1 MSAVDKEGMIEYPFS
16 YQTVFRAAV
25 QSIPLVKGMK
35 MGRADEMN
43 GYILITSNISWASW
57 GENIRVDF
65 VKLGPTRTQM
75 IVKSGASVSTTLI
88 DYGKNR
94 KNVNKILSAVSTTL
108 ANYPP
113 ETAYNDAAQPVPE
126 VNPQFGQMPPQ
137 PQQAYEQPPQPPQQS
152 YQQPPQP
159 QQQAYEQPPQPPQQ
173 AYQQPPQPPQQAYQ
187 QPPEPQAYQQSPQP
201 QQQAYQQP
209 PQPQQQAYQQPPQP
223 QQQAYQQPPQP
234 QQQVY
239 QQPSQPQQP
248 PQPQQQPQST
258 YQQPYQAQQQG
269 YQQPRTPMRPENNML
284 WGILCTV
291 FCCLPLGIIAIV
303 FSNKVN
309 TLYDSGDYSGAQEAA
324 DNAKKYAVMGA
335 ICGLVFI
342 GIAFILFVL
351 SNL

>member
-113 ETAYNDAAQPVPE
+113 ETAYNDTAQPVPE
-126 VNPQFGQMPPQ
+126 INPQFGQMPPQ
-137 PQQAYEQPPQPPQQS
+137 PQQAYEQPPQPQQA

-159 QQQAYEQPPQPPQQ
+159 QQAYEQPPQPPQQAYEQSPQPQQQ

-187 QPPEPQAYQQSPQP
+187 QPPQP

-209 PQPQQQAYQQPPQP
+209 QQ
-223 QQQAYQQPPQP
+223 
-234 QQQVY
+234 
-239 QQPSQPQQP
+239 SQ
-248 PQPQQQPQST
+248 
-258 YQQPYQAQQQG
+258 QQPYQAQQQG

>member
-113 ETAYNDAAQPVPE
+113 ETAYNDTAQPVPE
-126 VNPQFGQMPPQ
+126 INPQFGQMPPQ
-137 PQQAYEQPPQPPQQS
+137 PPQDNQQPPEPQVYQQQPQPQQA

-159 QQQAYEQPPQPPQQ
+159 QQQAYQQPPEAPQQAYQQPPQPPQQ
-173 AYQQPPQPPQQAYQ
+173 AYQQPPQQAYQ

-209 PQPQQQAYQQPPQP
+209 QH
-223 QQQAYQQPPQP
+223 
-234 QQQVY
+234 
-239 QQPSQPQQP
+239 
-248 PQPQQQPQST
+248 
-258 YQQPYQAQQQG
+258 QPYQAQQQG

>member
-113 ETAYNDAAQPVPE
+113 ETAYNDTAQPVPE
-126 VNPQFGQMPPQ
+126 INPQFGQMPPQ
-137 PQQAYEQPPQPPQQS
+137 PQQAYEQPPQTQQQA
-152 YQQPPQP
+152 YQQP
-159 QQQAYEQPPQPPQQ
+159 QQQAYE
-173 AYQQPPQPPQQAYQ
+173 QPPQPPQQAYQ

-209 PQPQQQAYQQPPQP
+209 PQPQQQAYQQP
-223 QQQAYQQPPQP
+223 
-234 QQQVY
+234 
-239 QQPSQPQQP
+239 
-248 PQPQQQPQST
+248 QQPQ
-258 YQQPYQAQQQG
+258 QQPYQAQQQG

-342 GIAFILFVL
+342 GLAFILFVL

>member
-113 ETAYNDAAQPVPE
+113 ETAYNDPTQPVPE
-126 VNPQFGQMPPQ
+126 INPQFGQMPPQ
-137 PQQAYEQPPQPPQQS
+137 PQQD

-159 QQQAYEQPPQPPQQ
+159 QQQAYQQPQQQAYQQQPQPPQQ
-173 AYQQPPQPPQQAYQ
+173 AYEQPPQPQQAYQQPQQPQQQAYEQPPQPPQQAYQ

-209 PQPQQQAYQQPPQP
+209 PEPQAYQQSPQP
-223 QQQAYQQPPQP
+223 QQQAYQQP
-234 QQQVY
+234 QQQAY
-239 QQPSQPQQP
+239 QQPQ
-248 PQPQQQPQST
+248 
-258 YQQPYQAQQQG
+258 QQPYQAQQQG

>member
-113 ETAYNDAAQPVPE
+113 ETAYNDTAQPVPE
-126 VNPQFGQMPPQ
+126 INPQFGQMPPQ
-137 PQQAYEQPPQPPQQS
+137 PQQAYEQPPQPPQQAYQQPQQPQQAYEQPPQTPQQA

-159 QQQAYEQPPQPPQQ
+159 QQAYEQPPQPPQQAYEQPPQPPQQ
-173 AYQQPPQPPQQAYQ
+173 AYQ
-187 QPPEPQAYQQSPQP
+187 QP

-209 PQPQQQAYQQPPQP
+209 PQPQQQAYQQPQ
-223 QQQAYQQPPQP
+223 
-234 QQQVY
+234 
-239 QQPSQPQQP
+239 
-248 PQPQQQPQST
+248 
-258 YQQPYQAQQQG
+258 QQPYQAQQQG
-269 YQQPRTPMRPENNML
+269 YQQPRAPMRPENNML

>member
-113 ETAYNDAAQPVPE
+113 ETAYNDTAQPVPE
-126 VNPQFGQMPPQ
+126 INPQFGQMPPQ
-137 PQQAYEQPPQPPQQS
+137 PQQAYEQPPQT
-152 YQQPPQP
+152 
-159 QQQAYEQPPQPPQQ
+159 
-173 AYQQPPQPPQQAYQ
+173 
-187 QPPEPQAYQQSPQP
+187 

-209 PQPQQQAYQQPPQP
+209 PQPQQAYQQPQQP
-223 QQQAYQQPPQP
+223 YQAQQQAYQQP
-234 QQQVY
+234 
-239 QQPSQPQQP
+239 
-248 PQPQQQPQST
+248 
-258 YQQPYQAQQQG
+258 QQPYQAQQQG
-269 YQQPRTPMRPENNML
+269 YQQPRAPMRPENNML

>member
-113 ETAYNDAAQPVPE
+113 ETAYNDTAQPVPE
-126 VNPQFGQMPPQ
+126 INPQFGQMPPQ
-137 PQQAYEQPPQPPQQS
+137 PQQAYEQPPQP
-152 YQQPPQP
+152 
-159 QQQAYEQPPQPPQQ
+159 QQ
-173 AYQQPPQPPQQAYQ
+173 AYQQPQ
-187 QPPEPQAYQQSPQP
+187 QP

-209 PQPQQQAYQQPPQP
+209 PQPQQQAYQQPQH
-223 QQQAYQQPPQP
+223 
-234 QQQVY
+234 
-239 QQPSQPQQP
+239 
-248 PQPQQQPQST
+248 
-258 YQQPYQAQQQG
+258 QPYQAQQQG

>member
-113 ETAYNDAAQPVPE
+113 ETAYNDTAQPVPE
-126 VNPQFGQMPPQ
+126 INPQFGQMPPQ
-137 PQQAYEQPPQPPQQS
+137 PQQDNQQPPEPQV
-152 YQQPPQP
+152 YQQPPQ
-159 QQQAYEQPPQPPQQ
+159 Q
-173 AYQQPPQPPQQAYQ
+173 QQAYQ
-187 QPPEPQAYQQSPQP
+187 QPPEPQVYQQQPQPQQAYQQPQQPQQQAYQQPPEAPQQAYQQAPQP

-209 PQPQQQAYQQPPQP
+209 PQPQQQAYQQAQ
-223 QQQAYQQPPQP
+223 
-234 QQQVY
+234 
-239 QQPSQPQQP
+239 
-248 PQPQQQPQST
+248 
-258 YQQPYQAQQQG
+258 QQPYQAQQQG

-284 WGILCTV
+284 WGIL
-291 FCCLPLGIIAIV
+291 
-303 FSNKVN
+303 
-309 TLYDSGDYSGAQEAA
+309 
-324 DNAKKYAVMGA
+324 
-335 ICGLVFI
+335 
-342 GIAFILFVL
+342 
-351 SNL
+351 

>member
-113 ETAYNDAAQPVPE
+113 ETAYNDTAQPVPE
-126 VNPQFGQMPPQ
+126 INPQFGQMPPQ
-137 PQQAYEQPPQPPQQS
+137 PQQAYEQPPQPQQA
-152 YQQPPQP
+152 YQQPPQPQQAYEQPPQPPQQAYEQSPQP

-173 AYQQPPQPPQQAYQ
+173 AYEQSPQPQQQAYQ
-187 QPPEPQAYQQSPQP
+187 QPPQP
-201 QQQAYQQP
+201 PQQAYQQP
-209 PQPQQQAYQQPPQP
+209 PQPQQQAYQQPQH
-223 QQQAYQQPPQP
+223 
-234 QQQVY
+234 
-239 QQPSQPQQP
+239 
-248 PQPQQQPQST
+248 
-258 YQQPYQAQQQG
+258 QPYQAQQQG

>member
-113 ETAYNDAAQPVPE
+113 ETAYNDPTQPVPE
-126 VNPQFGQMPPQ
+126 INPQFGQMPPQ
-137 PQQAYEQPPQPPQQS
+137 PQQAYEQPPQTQQQA
-152 YQQPPQP
+152 YQQP

-173 AYQQPPQPPQQAYQ
+173 AYQQPQ
-187 QPPEPQAYQQSPQP
+187 QP

-209 PQPQQQAYQQPPQP
+209 PQPQQQAYQQPQ
-223 QQQAYQQPPQP
+223 
-234 QQQVY
+234 
-239 QQPSQPQQP
+239 
-248 PQPQQQPQST
+248 
-258 YQQPYQAQQQG
+258 QQPYQAQQQG

>member
-113 ETAYNDAAQPVPE
+113 ETAYNDTAQPVPE
-126 VNPQFGQMPPQ
+126 INPQFGQMPPQ
-137 PQQAYEQPPQPPQQS
+137 PQQAYEQPPQTQQQA
-152 YQQPPQP
+152 YQQP

-173 AYQQPPQPPQQAYQ
+173 AYQQPPEPQAYQQPPQPPQQAYQ
-187 QPPEPQAYQQSPQP
+187 QPQQP

-223 QQQAYQQPPQP
+223 PQPPQ
-234 QQQVY
+234 QAY
-239 QQPSQPQQP
+239 QQPSQPQQ
-248 PQPQQQPQST
+248 
-258 YQQPYQAQQQG
+258 QQPYQAQQQG

>member
-43 GYILITSNISWASW
+43 GYILITGNISWASW

-113 ETAYNDAAQPVPE
+113 ETAYNDPTQPVPE
-126 VNPQFGQMPPQ
+126 INPQFGQMPPQ
-137 PQQAYEQPPQPPQQS
+137 PQQD
-152 YQQPPQP
+152 YQQPPEPQVYQ
-159 QQQAYEQPPQPPQQ
+159 QQQAYEQPPQPPQQDYQQPQQPQQQ

-187 QPPEPQAYQQSPQP
+187 QPQQSQ
-201 QQQAYQQP
+201 
-209 PQPQQQAYQQPPQP
+209 
-223 QQQAYQQPPQP
+223 
-234 QQQVY
+234 
-239 QQPSQPQQP
+239 
-248 PQPQQQPQST
+248 
-258 YQQPYQAQQQG
+258 QQPYQAQQQG

>member
-113 ETAYNDAAQPVPE
+113 ETAYNDTAQPVPE
-126 VNPQFGQMPPQ
+126 INPQFGQMPPQ
-137 PQQAYEQPPQPPQQS
+137 PPQQAYEQPPQPQQA
-152 YQQPPQP
+152 YQQPPEP
-159 QQQAYEQPPQPPQQ
+159 Q

-187 QPPEPQAYQQSPQP
+187 QPQQP

-209 PQPQQQAYQQPPQP
+209 PQPQQQAYQQP
-223 QQQAYQQPPQP
+223 QQ
-234 QQQVY
+234 
-239 QQPSQPQQP
+239 SQ
-248 PQPQQQPQST
+248 
-258 YQQPYQAQQQG
+258 QQPYQAQQQG
-269 YQQPRTPMRPENNML
+269 YQQPRAPMRPENNML

>member
-113 ETAYNDAAQPVPE
+113 ETAYNDTAQPVPE
-126 VNPQFGQMPPQ
+126 INPQFGQMPPQ
-137 PQQAYEQPPQPPQQS
+137 PQQAYEQPPQPQQA

-159 QQQAYEQPPQPPQQ
+159 QQAYEQPPQPPQQAYEQSPQPQQQ

-187 QPPEPQAYQQSPQP
+187 QPPQP

-209 PQPQQQAYQQPPQP
+209 QH
-223 QQQAYQQPPQP
+223 
-234 QQQVY
+234 
-239 QQPSQPQQP
+239 
-248 PQPQQQPQST
+248 
-258 YQQPYQAQQQG
+258 QPYQAQQQG

>member
-126 VNPQFGQMPPQ
+126 INPQFGQMPPQ
-137 PQQAYEQPPQPPQQS
+137 PLC
-152 YQQPPQP
+152 
-159 QQQAYEQPPQPPQQ
+159 
-173 AYQQPPQPPQQAYQ
+173 
-187 QPPEPQAYQQSPQP
+187 
-201 QQQAYQQP
+201 
-209 PQPQQQAYQQPPQP
+209 
-223 QQQAYQQPPQP
+223 
-234 QQQVY
+234 
-239 QQPSQPQQP
+239 
-248 PQPQQQPQST
+248 T
-258 YQQPYQAQQQG
+258 AQ
-269 YQQPRTPMRPENNML
+269 
-284 WGILCTV
+284 ILCS
-291 FCCLPLGIIAIV
+291 FR
-303 FSNKVN
+303 
-309 TLYDSGDYSGAQEAA
+309 
-324 DNAKKYAVMGA
+324 
-335 ICGLVFI
+335 
-342 GIAFILFVL
+342 
-351 SNL
+351 

>member
-113 ETAYNDAAQPVPE
+113 ETAYNDPTQPVPE
-126 VNPQFGQMPPQ
+126 INPQFGQMPPQ
-137 PQQAYEQPPQPPQQS
+137 PQQA

-173 AYQQPPQPPQQAYQ
+173 AYEQPPQPPQQAYQ
-187 QPPEPQAYQQSPQP
+187 QPPEPQAYQQS
-201 QQQAYQQP
+201 
-209 PQPQQQAYQQPPQP
+209 
-223 QQQAYQQPPQP
+223 PQP

-269 YQQPRTPMRPENNML
+269 YQQPRAPMRPENNML

>member
-43 GYILITSNISWASW
+43 GYILITGNISWASW

-113 ETAYNDAAQPVPE
+113 ETTYNDTAQPVPE
-126 VNPQFGQMPPQ
+126 INPQFGQMPPQ
-137 PQQAYEQPPQPPQQS
+137 PQQD
-152 YQQPPQP
+152 YQQPPEPQVYQ

-173 AYQQPPQPPQQAYQ
+173 AYQQPQ
-187 QPPEPQAYQQSPQP
+187 QP

-209 PQPQQQAYQQPPQP
+209 QQ
-223 QQQAYQQPPQP
+223 
-234 QQQVY
+234 
-239 QQPSQPQQP
+239 SQ
-248 PQPQQQPQST
+248 
-258 YQQPYQAQQQG
+258 QQPYQAQQQG
-269 YQQPRTPMRPENNML
+269 YQQPRAPMRPENNML

-342 GIAFILFVL
+342 GLAFILFVL

>member
-113 ETAYNDAAQPVPE
+113 ETAYNDTAQPVPE
-126 VNPQFGQMPPQ
+126 INPQFGQMPPQ
-137 PQQAYEQPPQPPQQS
+137 PQQAYEQPPQPPQQAYEQPPQPPQQAYQQPPQPQQAYEQPPQTPQQA

-173 AYQQPPQPPQQAYQ
+173 AYQQPQQPQQ
-187 QPPEPQAYQQSPQP
+187 QAYQQSPQP

-209 PQPQQQAYQQPPQP
+209 QQQAYQQP
-223 QQQAYQQPPQP
+223 QQ
-234 QQQVY
+234 
-239 QQPSQPQQP
+239 SQ
-248 PQPQQQPQST
+248 
-258 YQQPYQAQQQG
+258 QQPYQAQQQG

-309 TLYDSGDYSGAQEAA
+309 TLYDSGDYSGAKEAA

-342 GIAFILFVL
+342 GLAFILFVL

>member
-113 ETAYNDAAQPVPE
+113 ETAYNDTAQPVPE
-126 VNPQFGQMPPQ
+126 INPQFGQMPPQ
-137 PQQAYEQPPQPPQQS
+137 PQQAYEQPPQTPQQA

-173 AYQQPPQPPQQAYQ
+173 AYQQPQ
-187 QPPEPQAYQQSPQP
+187 QP

-209 PQPQQQAYQQPPQP
+209 PQPQQQAYQQP
-223 QQQAYQQPPQP
+223 
-234 QQQVY
+234 
-239 QQPSQPQQP
+239 
-248 PQPQQQPQST
+248 QQPQ
-258 YQQPYQAQQQG
+258 QQPYQAQQQG

>member
-16 YQTVFRAAV
+16 YQTVFRAAA
-25 QSIPLVKGMK
+25 QSIPNIKGMK
-35 MGRADEMN
+35 MGHADEMN
-43 GYILITSNISWASW
+43 GYILVTGNISWASW

-75 IVKSGASVSTTLI
+75 IVKSGASVSTTLV
-88 DYGKNR
+88 DYGKNK

-113 ETAYNDAAQPVPE
+113 ETAYNDATQPVHE
-126 VNPQFGQMPPQ
+126 INPQFGQMPPQ
-137 PQQAYEQPPQPPQQS
+137 PPQPQQAFQQQP
-152 YQQPPQP
+152 QQPPQP
-159 QQQAYEQPPQPPQQ
+159 QQAYPQPPQPPQPQQAYQQQPPQPPQPQQAYPQPPQQ
-173 AYQQPPQPPQQAYQ
+173 AYQQPPQPPQ
-187 QPPEPQAYQQSPQP
+187 PPQAYE
-201 QQQAYQQP
+201 QP
-209 PQPQQQAYQQPPQP
+209 PQPQQAYQPQP
-223 QQQAYQQPPQP
+223 QQ
-234 QQQVY
+234 
-239 QQPSQPQQP
+239 
-248 PQPQQQPQST
+248 T

-269 YQQPRTPMRPENNML
+269 YQQPRAPMRPENNML

>member
-113 ETAYNDAAQPVPE
+113 ETAYNDTAQPVPE
-126 VNPQFGQMPPQ
+126 INPQFGQMPPQ
-137 PQQAYEQPPQPPQQS
+137 PQQDNQQPPEPQV
-152 YQQPPQP
+152 YQQPPQ
-159 QQQAYEQPPQPPQQ
+159 Q
-173 AYQQPPQPPQQAYQ
+173 QQAYQ
-187 QPPEPQAYQQSPQP
+187 QPPEPQVYQQQPQPQQAYQQPQQPQQQAYQQPPEAPQQAYQQAPQP

-209 PQPQQQAYQQPPQP
+209 PQPQQQAYQQAQ
-223 QQQAYQQPPQP
+223 
-234 QQQVY
+234 
-239 QQPSQPQQP
+239 
-248 PQPQQQPQST
+248 
-258 YQQPYQAQQQG
+258 QQPYQAQQQG

-342 GIAFILFVL
+342 GLAFILFVL

>member
-113 ETAYNDAAQPVPE
+113 ETAYNDTAQPVPE
-126 VNPQFGQMPPQ
+126 INPQFGQMPPQ
-137 PQQAYEQPPQPPQQS
+137 PQQAYEQPPQPQQA
-152 YQQPPQP
+152 YQQPPQPQQAYEQPPQPPQQAYEQSPQP

-173 AYQQPPQPPQQAYQ
+173 AYEQSPQPQQQAYQ
-187 QPPEPQAYQQSPQP
+187 QPPQP
-201 QQQAYQQP
+201 PQQAYQQP
-209 PQPQQQAYQQPPQP
+209 PQPQQQAYQQP
-223 QQQAYQQPPQP
+223 QQ
-234 QQQVY
+234 
-239 QQPSQPQQP
+239 SQ
-248 PQPQQQPQST
+248 
-258 YQQPYQAQQQG
+258 QQPYQAQQQG

>member
-65 VKLGPTRTQM
+65 VKLGPTRTQV

-113 ETAYNDAAQPVPE
+113 ETAYNDTAQPVPE
-126 VNPQFGQMPPQ
+126 INPQFGQMPPQ
-137 PQQAYEQPPQPPQQS
+137 PPQQAYEQPPQPQQA
-152 YQQPPQP
+152 YQQPPEP
-159 QQQAYEQPPQPPQQ
+159 Q

-187 QPPEPQAYQQSPQP
+187 QPQQP

-209 PQPQQQAYQQPPQP
+209 PQPQQQAYQQP
-223 QQQAYQQPPQP
+223 QQ
-234 QQQVY
+234 
-239 QQPSQPQQP
+239 SQ
-248 PQPQQQPQST
+248 
-258 YQQPYQAQQQG
+258 QQPYQAQQQG
-269 YQQPRTPMRPENNML
+269 YQQPRAPMRPENNML

>member
-113 ETAYNDAAQPVPE
+113 ETAYNDTAQPVPE
-126 VNPQFGQMPPQ
+126 INPQFGQMPPQ
-137 PQQAYEQPPQPPQQS
+137 PQQAYEQPPQPPQQA
-152 YQQPPQP
+152 YQQPQQPQQQAYEQPPQPPQQAYVQSPQP

-173 AYQQPPQPPQQAYQ
+173 AYV
-187 QPPEPQAYQQSPQP
+187 QSPQP

-209 PQPQQQAYQQPPQP
+209 QQPQQQAYQQPQH
-223 QQQAYQQPPQP
+223 
-234 QQQVY
+234 
-239 QQPSQPQQP
+239 
-248 PQPQQQPQST
+248 
-258 YQQPYQAQQQG
+258 QPYQAQQQG

>member
-113 ETAYNDAAQPVPE
+113 ETTYNDTAQPVPE
-126 VNPQFGQMPPQ
+126 INPQFGQMPPQ
-137 PQQAYEQPPQPPQQS
+137 PQQD
-152 YQQPPQP
+152 YQQPPEPQVYQ

-173 AYQQPPQPPQQAYQ
+173 AYQQPQ
-187 QPPEPQAYQQSPQP
+187 QPQQP

-209 PQPQQQAYQQPPQP
+209 PQPPQQAYQQPQH
-223 QQQAYQQPPQP
+223 
-234 QQQVY
+234 
-239 QQPSQPQQP
+239 
-248 PQPQQQPQST
+248 
-258 YQQPYQAQQQG
+258 QPYQAQQQG

-324 DNAKKYAVMGA
+324 DIAKKYAVMGA

>member
-113 ETAYNDAAQPVPE
+113 ETTYNDTAQPVPE
-126 VNPQFGQMPPQ
+126 INPQFGQMPPQ
-137 PQQAYEQPPQPPQQS
+137 PPQDN
-152 YQQPPQP
+152 
-159 QQQAYEQPPQPPQQ
+159 
-173 AYQQPPQPPQQAYQ
+173 Q
-187 QPPEPQAYQQSPQP
+187 QPPEPQVYQQPPQ
-201 QQQAYQQP
+201 QQQAYQQ
-209 PQPQQQAYQQPPQP
+209 
-223 QQQAYQQPPQP
+223 
-234 QQQVY
+234 
-239 QQPSQPQQP
+239 
-248 PQPQQQPQST
+248 
-258 YQQPYQAQQQG
+258 
-269 YQQPRTPMRPENNML
+269 
-284 WGILCTV
+284 
-291 FCCLPLGIIAIV
+291 
-303 FSNKVN
+303 
-309 TLYDSGDYSGAQEAA
+309 
-324 DNAKKYAVMGA
+324 
-335 ICGLVFI
+335 
-342 GIAFILFVL
+342 
-351 SNL
+351 

>member
-113 ETAYNDAAQPVPE
+113 ETAYNDTAQPVPE
-126 VNPQFGQMPPQ
+126 INPQFGQMPPQ
-137 PQQAYEQPPQPPQQS
+137 PQQAYEQPPQPPQQAYEQPPQPPQQAYQQPPQPQQAYEQPPQTPQQA

-173 AYQQPPQPPQQAYQ
+173 AYQQPQQPQQ
-187 QPPEPQAYQQSPQP
+187 QAYQQSPQP

-209 PQPQQQAYQQPPQP
+209 QQ
-223 QQQAYQQPPQP
+223 
-234 QQQVY
+234 
-239 QQPSQPQQP
+239 SQ
-248 PQPQQQPQST
+248 
-258 YQQPYQAQQQG
+258 QQPYQAQQQG

-342 GIAFILFVL
+342 GLAFILFVL

>member
-113 ETAYNDAAQPVPE
+113 ETAYNDPTQPVPE
-126 VNPQFGQMPPQ
+126 INPQFGQMPPQ
-137 PQQAYEQPPQPPQQS
+137 PPQQAYEQPPQPQQA
-152 YQQPPQP
+152 YQQP
-159 QQQAYEQPPQPPQQ
+159 QQQAY
-173 AYQQPPQPPQQAYQ
+173 
-187 QPPEPQAYQQSPQP
+187 
-201 QQQAYQQP
+201 
-209 PQPQQQAYQQPPQP
+209 
-223 QQQAYQQPPQP
+223 
-234 QQQVY
+234 
-239 QQPSQPQQP
+239 
-248 PQPQQQPQST
+248 
-258 YQQPYQAQQQG
+258 
-269 YQQPRTPMRPENNML
+269 
-284 WGILCTV
+284 
-291 FCCLPLGIIAIV
+291 
-303 FSNKVN
+303 
-309 TLYDSGDYSGAQEAA
+309 
-324 DNAKKYAVMGA
+324 
-335 ICGLVFI
+335 
-342 GIAFILFVL
+342 
-351 SNL
+351 

>member
-113 ETAYNDAAQPVPE
+113 ETTYNDTAQPVPE
-126 VNPQFGQMPPQ
+126 INPQFGQMPPQ
-137 PQQAYEQPPQPPQQS
+137 PQQAYEQPPQPPQQ
-152 YQQPPQP
+152 
-159 QQQAYEQPPQPPQQ
+159 
-173 AYQQPPQPPQQAYQ
+173 AYQQPQ
-187 QPPEPQAYQQSPQP
+187 QP

-209 PQPQQQAYQQPPQP
+209 PQPQQQAYQQP
-223 QQQAYQQPPQP
+223 
-234 QQQVY
+234 
-239 QQPSQPQQP
+239 
-248 PQPQQQPQST
+248 QQPQ
-258 YQQPYQAQQQG
+258 QQPYQAQQQG

>member
-113 ETAYNDAAQPVPE
+113 ETAYNDTAQPVPE
-126 VNPQFGQMPPQ
+126 INPQFGQMPPQ
-137 PQQAYEQPPQPPQQS
+137 PQQAYEQPPQTQQQAYQQPPQPQQAYEQPPQPPQQAYQQPPQPQQAYEQPPQTPQQA

-173 AYQQPPQPPQQAYQ
+173 AYQQPQQPQQ
-187 QPPEPQAYQQSPQP
+187 QAYQQSPQP

-209 PQPQQQAYQQPPQP
+209 QQ
-223 QQQAYQQPPQP
+223 
-234 QQQVY
+234 
-239 QQPSQPQQP
+239 SQ
-248 PQPQQQPQST
+248 
-258 YQQPYQAQQQG
+258 QQPYQAQQQG

>member
-113 ETAYNDAAQPVPE
+113 ETAYNDTAQPVPE
-126 VNPQFGQMPPQ
+126 INPQFGQMPPQ
-137 PQQAYEQPPQPPQQS
+137 PPQDNQQPPEPQV
-152 YQQPPQP
+152 YQQPPQ
-159 QQQAYEQPPQPPQQ
+159 Q
-173 AYQQPPQPPQQAYQ
+173 QQAYQ
-187 QPPEPQAYQQSPQP
+187 QPPEPQVYQQPPQP
-201 QQQAYQQP
+201 QQAYQQP

-223 QQQAYQQPPQP
+223 PQQAYQQPPQP
-234 QQQVY
+234 QQQAY
-239 QQPSQPQQP
+239 QQPQH
-248 PQPQQQPQST
+248 
-258 YQQPYQAQQQG
+258 QPYQAQQQG

-342 GIAFILFVL
+342 GLAFMLFVL

>member
-113 ETAYNDAAQPVPE
+113 ETAYNDTAQPVPE
-126 VNPQFGQMPPQ
+126 INPQFGQMPPQ
-137 PQQAYEQPPQPPQQS
+137 PQQAYEQPPQTQQQA

-159 QQQAYEQPPQPPQQ
+159 QQAYE
-173 AYQQPPQPPQQAYQ
+173 QPPQPPQQAYQ

-201 QQQAYQQP
+201 QQQAYQQDRD
-209 PQPQQQAYQQPPQP
+209 QRGQFA
-223 QQQAYQQPPQP
+223 
-234 QQQVY
+234 
-239 QQPSQPQQP
+239 
-248 PQPQQQPQST
+248 
-258 YQQPYQAQQQG
+258 
-269 YQQPRTPMRPENNML
+269 
-284 WGILCTV
+284 
-291 FCCLPLGIIAIV
+291 
-303 FSNKVN
+303 
-309 TLYDSGDYSGAQEAA
+309 
-324 DNAKKYAVMGA
+324 
-335 ICGLVFI
+335 
-342 GIAFILFVL
+342 
-351 SNL
+351 

>member
-113 ETAYNDAAQPVPE
+113 ETAYNDTAQPVPE
-126 VNPQFGQMPPQ
+126 INPQFGQMPPQ
-137 PQQAYEQPPQPPQQS
+137 PQQAYEQPPQTP
-152 YQQPPQP
+152 
-159 QQQAYEQPPQPPQQ
+159 
-173 AYQQPPQPPQQAYQ
+173 
-187 QPPEPQAYQQSPQP
+187 
-201 QQQAYQQP
+201 QQAYQQP
-209 PQPQQQAYQQPPQP
+209 PQPQQAYQQPQQP
-223 QQQAYQQPPQP
+223 YQAQQQAYQQP
-234 QQQVY
+234 
-239 QQPSQPQQP
+239 
-248 PQPQQQPQST
+248 QQPQ
-258 YQQPYQAQQQG
+258 QQPYQAQQQG

>member
-113 ETAYNDAAQPVPE
+113 ETAYNDTAQPVPE
-126 VNPQFGQMPPQ
+126 INPQFGQMPPQ

-159 QQQAYEQPPQPPQQ
+159 QQAYEQPPQTP
-173 AYQQPPQPPQQAYQ
+173 
-187 QPPEPQAYQQSPQP
+187 
-201 QQQAYQQP
+201 QQAYQQP
-209 PQPQQQAYQQPPQP
+209 PQPQQAYQQPQQP
-223 QQQAYQQPPQP
+223 YQAQQQAYQQP
-234 QQQVY
+234 
-239 QQPSQPQQP
+239 
-248 PQPQQQPQST
+248 
-258 YQQPYQAQQQG
+258 QQPYQAQQQG
-269 YQQPRTPMRPENNML
+269 YQQPRAPMRPENNML

>member
-113 ETAYNDAAQPVPE
+113 ETAYNDPTQPVPE
-126 VNPQFGQMPPQ
+126 INPQFGQMPPQ
-137 PQQAYEQPPQPPQQS
+137 PQQAFEQPPQPQQQAYQQPQQQAYEQPPQPPQQAYQQPPEPQAYQQPPQPPQQA

-173 AYQQPPQPPQQAYQ
+173 AYQQPQ
-187 QPPEPQAYQQSPQP
+187 QP

-209 PQPQQQAYQQPPQP
+209 PQPQQQAYQQPQ
-223 QQQAYQQPPQP
+223 
-234 QQQVY
+234 
-239 QQPSQPQQP
+239 
-248 PQPQQQPQST
+248 
-258 YQQPYQAQQQG
+258 QQPYQAQQQG
-269 YQQPRTPMRPENNML
+269 YQQPRAPMRPENNML